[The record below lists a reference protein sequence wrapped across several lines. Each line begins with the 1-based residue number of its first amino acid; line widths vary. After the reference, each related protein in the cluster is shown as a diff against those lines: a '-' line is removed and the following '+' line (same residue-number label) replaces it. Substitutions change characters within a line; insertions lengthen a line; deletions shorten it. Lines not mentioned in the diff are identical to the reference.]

1 MGLPPPNPT
10 INPLQSYL
18 PRDIALTNSRMILTR
33 WLAGALVIALTAFC
47 VRVLRL
53 PMPESS
59 LYLIGAAILAYNALL
74 TWLARR
80 AYSPDVGQYLKKIRR
95 LIFLQVGLDWASMSI
110 FLHLTGGAASPAI
123 PFFLIHMLMV
133 TIQLPAPS
141 PFIYV
146 ALATAAL
153 IVIALLEASGV
164 LPHYTVIPALP
175 PELHKDPIYLVSEVT
190 FFASAAFATV
200 LLAASIMDRLRERER
215 QLSALLSATQAMS
228 STLDLPA
235 VLESLASSAARAL
248 STTKASIRLLDET
261 GAKLAM
267 VAAHGLSRAYID
279 KGPVEVSRSGLDRE
293 ALAGQVVIVK
303 DAPNDPRLQYPE
315 ESAAEGIH
323 SVLVVPIRGRA
334 GPLGVLRVY
343 ADSPDRFGE
352 QDAEYVMAVAS
363 QGAAA
368 IENAMAHD
376 SLQKAEK
383 ARAQFVRTVTHELR
397 APVSGAQSLMR
408 VMLQNLGANLSQ
420 QQQEIL
426 RRVEAR
432 LDMLTELIND
442 LLALAAS
449 KTIEFHEAPAP
460 LVLQPLLRAVVEHH
474 RQESEDKG
482 VNMSYQALPESLP
495 VVATKDGLSQVFGNL
510 IGNAVKYTP
519 AGGKVEVRLE
529 RQGQTAVVTIK
540 DSGIGI
546 PKEDMVH
553 LWEEFYRASN
563 ARQSSIVGTGL
574 GLSIAK
580 RWVETFNGLIS
591 VQSREGQGTTF
602 TVTFPLAGSPAE
614 SGASST

>member
-1 MGLPPPNPT
+1 
-10 INPLQSYL
+10 
-18 PRDIALTNSRMILTR
+18 MILTR
-33 WLAGALVIALTAFC
+33 WLAGALVIILTAFC

-53 PMPESS
+53 PLPESS
-59 LYLIGAAILAYNALL
+59 LYLIGAVILAYNSLL
-74 TWLARR
+74 TSLTRR
-80 AYSPDVGQYLKKIRR
+80 AYSPDAGQYLRRIRR
-95 LIFLQVGLDWASMSI
+95 LIILQVGLDWVSMSV

-146 ALATAAL
+146 ALGTAAL
-153 IVIALLEASGV
+153 IVIALLEASGA
-164 LPHYTVIPALP
+164 LPHYTVIPTLP
-175 PELHKDPIYLVSEVT
+175 VGLHQDPVYLVAEVA

-215 QLSALLSATQAMS
+215 QISALLSATQAMS
-228 STLDLPA
+228 STLDLPE
-235 VLESLASSAARAL
+235 VLESLATSAAEAL
-248 STTKASIRLLDET
+248 STTRASIRLLDET
-261 GAKLAM
+261 GEKLAM
-267 VAAHGLSRAYID
+267 AAAHGLSQAYID

-293 ALAGQVVIVK
+293 ALAGQVVVVK
-303 DAPNDPRLQYPE
+303 DAPSDARLQYPE
-315 ESAAEGIH
+315 ESAAEGIR
-323 SVLVVPIRGRA
+323 SVLVVPIRGRS

-343 ADSPDRFGE
+343 ADAPGRFGE
-352 QDAEYVMAVAS
+352 EDAEYVMAIAS

-368 IENAMAHD
+368 IENAIAHA

-383 ARAQFVRTVTHELR
+383 ARTQFVRTVTHELR

-408 VMLQNLGANLSQ
+408 VMLQNLAGNLSQ

-432 LDMLTELIND
+432 LNMLTELIND

-449 KTIEFHEAPAP
+449 KTVELHETPAP
-460 LVLQPLLRAVVEHH
+460 LVLQTLLRAVVEHH

-482 VNMSYQALPESLP
+482 VGMSYQALPEGLL
-495 VVATKDGLSQVFGNL
+495 VVATKDGLSQIFGNL

-519 AGGKVEVRLE
+519 TGGKVEVRLE
-529 RQGQTAVVTIK
+529 RQGEAAVVTIK
-540 DSGIGI
+540 DSGMGI

-574 GLSIAK
+574 GLSIVK
-580 RWVETFNGLIS
+580 RWVETFNGFIS

-602 TVTFPLAGSPAE
+602 TVTFPLAGSPAD